1 MTQPQQPVT
10 VPPEGSPESELLAAL
25 IAALIAG
32 AAITVIAS
40 ILSRFNGIGS
50 IALRI
55 TQDMNWVSLARQ
67 TADEFALLPRD
78 NAPATRVL
86 HQMATQN
93 AMQRAAYL
101 INAARRLAPSYT
113 KRDENARAR
122 ARFIENR
129 YRAAHEEAERKRSS
143 SARQVAETASEFG
156 INARGELLLGWEAVI
171 DDRTSADCRWANG
184 RNFDALDPPP
194 IGYPGTVHLW
204 CRCIA
209 VAPYP
214 TRKRVDRGKI
224 PTHD

>member
-10 VPPEGSPESELLAAL
+10 VPPEGAPESELLAAL

-32 AAITVIAS
+32 AALTVIAS
-40 ILSRFNGIGS
+40 ILSRFGGIGS
-50 IALRI
+50 TALRI
-55 TQDMNWVSLARQ
+55 TQDMGWASLTQQ

-78 NAPATRVL
+78 DLPYTRIL
-86 HQMATQN
+86 HQMSTQN

-101 INAARRLAPSYT
+101 VNAARRLAPAYG

-122 ARFIENR
+122 ARFIEDR

-156 INARGELLLGWEAVI
+156 VDARGEVLLGWEAVI
-171 DDRTSADCRWANG
+171 DQRTSADCRWANG
-184 RNFDALDPPP
+184 RNFDALNPPP
-194 IGYPGTVHLW
+194 IGLPGTVHLW

-209 VAPYP
+209 VPPYN

-224 PTHD
+224 PAHD